1 MSAQSAF
8 WGIWT
13 PRGRG
18 LLKWRLRAPGSKAL
32 PLYPVFSSREK
43 AEEFVKVAYAGGTE
57 SSDIG
62 SDALFLDLLGNI
74 RKIELE
80 EIPQDYY
87 VLSDR
92 AGFVKWSGLLGNSEA
107 SQLFR
112 P

>member
-43 AEEFVKVAYAGGTE
+43 AEEFVKVAYTGDAD
-57 SSDIG
+57 SNDIG
-62 SDALFLDLLGNI
+62 SHAPLDLLGSI
-74 RKIELE
+74 RKIELD
-80 EIPQDYY
+80 EIPQEYY

-92 AGFVKWSGLLGNSEA
+92 AGFVKWSELLSSSE
-107 SQLFR
+107 
-112 P
+112 

>member
-1 MSAQSAF
+1 MSEEREF

-32 PLYPVFSSREK
+32 PLYPVFSSKEK
-43 AEEFVKVAYAGGTE
+43 AEEFVKAAYAHGTGN
-57 SSDIG
+57 SDIG
-62 SDALFLDLLGNI
+62 SSALLDLLKNI

-80 EIPQDYY
+80 EIPQEHY

-92 AGFVKWSGLLGNSEA
+92 VGFVKWSELLGGSE
-107 SQLFR
+107 
-112 P
+112 